1 MTYLSQSLMRS
12 QSPQLVVVVSDPND
26 HYVTITNYQSTRY
39 QQMYNKDDN
48 HVNWVEIIK
57 YKFGLHNQTSMKH
70 YPYVQKEN
78 AMLI

>member
-1 MTYLSQSLMRS
+1 M
-12 QSPQLVVVVSDPND
+12 
-26 HYVTITNYQSTRY
+26 ITNYQSTRY